1 MYKPATEAEVEAM
14 TEEELLKALVV
25 GRMETAILISEDLKK
40 VYFEAKAYEIKFAEK
55 EATKKIIKEIDG
67 VSQILVGTY
76 STLLTGYREFITSL
90 EDLKYDTLISPDS
103 EYQILLAKVR
113 EAKAKY
119 LEQRSFVLTLEAGDV
134 KVKAEVELNNL
145 KKAYEDNGKKII
157 VTQLSKYIKY
167 YAREMTGWDLS
178 EETKPR
184 ELLQQLGT
192 SVIREYLQKDDL
204 FINRMIDD
212 IDVFSCFY
220 DAIIISDVRLKKEI
234 HDLKAS
240 YPNAKVVHIIRPD
253 FDNGLTEEQKK
264 HKTEID
270 LDDFTDYDVEIV
282 NTTLEKLEEDA
293 KKLYI
298 ETEG

>member
-1 MYKPATEAEVEAM
+1 M
-14 TEEELLKALVV
+14 TEKKNPTIYLMCGKAKH
-25 GRMETAILISEDLKK
+25 GKDTFSAYLKK
-40 VYFEAKAYEIKFAEK
+40 
-55 EATKKIIKEIDG
+55 T
-67 VSQILVGTY
+67 
-76 STLLTGYREFITSL
+76 
-90 EDLKYDTLISPDS
+90 
-103 EYQILLAKVR
+103 
-113 EAKAKY
+113 
-119 LEQRSFVLTLEAGDV
+119 
-134 KVKAEVELNNL
+134 
-145 KKAYEDNGKKII
+145 YEDNGRKVI

-192 SVIREYLQKDDL
+192 SVIREYLQKEDL

-234 HDLKAS
+234 HDLKS
-240 YPNAKVVHIIRPD
+240 SFPNAKVVHIVRPN
-253 FDNGLTEEQKK
+253 FDNGLTQEQKN

-270 LDDFTDYDVEIV
+270 LDDFTNFDIEII

-293 KKLYI
+293 KKLYR
-298 ETEG
+298 ETR

>member
-1 MYKPATEAEVEAM
+1 MIE
-14 TEEELLKALVV
+14 
-25 GRMETAILISEDLKK
+25 KK
-40 VYFEAKAYEIKFAEK
+40 NPTIYLMC
-55 EATKKIIKEIDG
+55 G
-67 VSQILVGTY
+67 
-76 STLLTGYREFITSL
+76 
-90 EDLKYDTLISPDS
+90 
-103 EYQILLAKVR
+103 
-113 EAKAKY
+113 KAKHGKDTF
-119 LEQRSFVLTLEAGDV
+119 SAF
-134 KVKAEVELNNL
+134 L

-234 HDLKAS
+234 HDLKVS

-253 FDNGLTEEQKK
+253 FDNDLTEEQKR

-298 ETEG
+298 ETER